1 MWTFSILLQKT
12 LPQNND
18 CVGWSKINA
27 CICFWCTLASEDYD
41 GSANSQ
47 YIFLI
52 PLVTKIIVTCFP
64 CNGAPGGWST
74 PTVEPADRWAHQ
86 RRAGPHRPAADPRQR
101 AGSGQRGDAHEDP
114 ERFVRGPGVEGPR
127 RGQVTLHGLSQERG
141 LYYCG
146 LVLLSVPRRKTI

>member
-86 RRAGPHRPAADPRQR
+86 RRAGPHRPAADPDKGLDLGKGGMRTRIQNGLSGVPGWR
-101 AGSGQRGDAHEDP
+101 ARGAA
-114 ERFVRGPGVEGPR
+114 RSLYTVWAKSGVETTVG
-127 RGQVTLHGLSQERG
+127 
-141 LYYCG
+141 
-146 LVLLSVPRRKTI
+146 